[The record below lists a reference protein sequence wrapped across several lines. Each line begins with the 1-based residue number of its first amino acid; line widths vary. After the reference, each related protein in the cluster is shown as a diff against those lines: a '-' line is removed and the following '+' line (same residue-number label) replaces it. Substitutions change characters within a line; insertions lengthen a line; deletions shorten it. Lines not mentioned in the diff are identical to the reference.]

1 MASQTPFTEDD
12 RTLLACIKADYDHIC
27 ERFLQMKAQLQ
38 RMESHLQRQEKELAD
53 LRRRGIP
60 HAEKIFGDCWELKR
74 ELAALRREMDSLR
87 GAAERELQEER
98 PVSPTLEA
106 PDRVQ

>member
-38 RMESHLQRQEKELAD
+38 RMESHLQRQEEELAD
-53 LRRRGIP
+53 LRREQDYQRGIL
-60 HAEKIFGDCWELKR
+60 EFMKWERKKR
-74 ELAALRREMDSLR
+74 
-87 GAAERELQEER
+87 GEER

>member
-12 RTLLACIKADYDHIC
+12 RTLLRCIEADYDYIS
-27 ERFLQMKAQLQ
+27 EQFLQMKAQLQ
-38 RMESHLQRQEKELAD
+38 RMENRMQEQERELAD
-53 LRRRGIP
+53 LRREQDYQRGIL
-60 HAEKIFGDCWELKR
+60 EFMKWERKKR
-74 ELAALRREMDSLR
+74 
-87 GAAERELQEER
+87 GEER